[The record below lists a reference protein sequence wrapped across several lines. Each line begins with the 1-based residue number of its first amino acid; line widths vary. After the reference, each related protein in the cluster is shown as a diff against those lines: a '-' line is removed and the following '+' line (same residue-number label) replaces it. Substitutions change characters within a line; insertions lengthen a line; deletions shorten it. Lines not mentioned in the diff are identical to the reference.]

1 MTDPRQRAPFAHVS
15 SSLDLRGYA
24 DTPPSSSPARFG
36 NNLGVQGGPGFFAA
50 PPPQQPSGFAR
61 AANAA
66 GAALGGFGLARK
78 STDQGID
85 TSNTSSFGD
94 ALTKLQHRAS
104 ALLNGS
110 ESGGRGIE
118 LPSVQTLRF
127 VFLCILWYAS
137 SAVSSNT
144 GKVILNSF
152 KFPLTLTIVQF
163 AFVCGLCW
171 IGSSPYLKWTA
182 RLRSPTLSIIR
193 HTLPMAFFQ
202 VGGHIFGSL
211 AISRVPVSTVHT
223 IKALSPCFTV
233 ATYVFLFG
241 VKYSPATYLSLVP
254 LTLGVML
261 ACSFDISFN
270 NIGGLIC
277 AFGSTIIFVSQ
288 NIFFKKVMPSP
299 GSSGSSDSPRLDKI
313 NLLFFSSGMAFLL
326 MVPMWL
332 YYDAPRLLAVWWG
345 TSVLPP
351 TTGDASAAKVVFTF
365 VVNGTVH
372 FAQIL
377 IAFALLSST
386 SPVTYSIASLIKRIA
401 VICLAIIWFNQPVY
415 AVQAIGIGLTAVG
428 LWMYNAAKRDVDKGE
443 KRMRQVEAQRD
454 GMLPT
459 TRADQLLLDGVSGA
473 STPVFAPQYAYAS
486 VPEFLH
492 PPPPKDHASPRPVY
506 HHFEPVAIKTTARPM
521 YPYPSPPASTAS
533 SPPLAPQRDDPS
545 SPVFVGA

>member
-24 DTPPSSSPARFG
+24 GSPPSTSPPRFG
-36 NNLGVQGGPGFFAA
+36 NNL
-50 PPPQQPSGFAR
+50 
-61 AANAA
+61 
-66 GAALGGFGLARK
+66 
-78 STDQGID
+78 
-85 TSNTSSFGD
+85 
-94 ALTKLQHRAS
+94 
-104 ALLNGS
+104 
-110 ESGGRGIE
+110 
-118 LPSVQTLRF
+118 
-127 VFLCILWYAS
+127 
-137 SAVSSNT
+137 
-144 GKVILNSF
+144 
-152 KFPLTLTIVQF
+152 QF
-163 AFVCGLCW
+163 AFVCALCW
-171 IGSSPYLKWTA
+171 IGSSSYLKWTA
-182 RLRSPTLSIIR
+182 RLRSPTISIIR

-233 ATYVFLFG
+233 AAYVLLFG
-241 VKYSPATYLSLVP
+241 VKYSHATYLSLVP

-345 TSVLPP
+345 TAALPP
-351 TTGDASAAKVVFTF
+351 TTGDASVAKVVFTF
-365 VVNGTVH
+365 FVNGTVH

-415 AVQAIGIGLTAVG
+415 AVQALGICLTAVG

-459 TRADQLLLDGVSGA
+459 TRADQILLDGTSGA
-473 STPVFAPQYAYAS
+473 STPVFASQYAYTSA
-486 VPEFLH
+486 PDFLNAH
-492 PPPPKDHASPRPVY
+492 PPPKVNASLRPVY
-506 HHFEPVAIKTTARPM
+506 HHHFEPVAIKPTAHTM

-533 SPPLAPQRDDPS
+533 SPPLPPQRDDPS
-545 SPVFVGA
+545 SPVFTGA